1 MAKSSDYRM
10 AIKIAGEIEKSLYN
24 STDLTRKEL
33 NKIAREAAY
42 TSSVT
47 KDSFQQGLKETEPF
61 FDGLEKAGVKAFKA
75 VATAAAAAGTAI
87 VGIGTMAA
95 QAGIG
100 FESAFAGVKKTTDAT
115 AEEYTQLR
123 EEILAMTREIPAAGE
138 EIAGV
143 AEAAGQLGIEKENL
157 LSFTR
162 TMIDLGEST
171 NLSSEE
177 AASSLAKFA
186 NITGMAADNY
196 GRLGSVIVDL
206 GNNFATTEAD
216 IVSMATN
223 MASAGELAGFTEAQI
238 MAMSTAMSSVGIE
251 AEAGGSSMSKIIK
264 KIQVAVETGNKSL
277 KDYARVAGKSVEEF
291 KEDFEKDGLTAVAE
305 FIKGL
310 NDVERNGKS
319 ATVILDEMGLTEV
332 RLSNTLLSLA
342 NADDLLLNAVETAN
356 NAWDEN
362 IALTNEAAQRYETT
376 ESKIAVMKNG
386 FTEMGIVMYDQ
397 FNEPLRDG
405 IDIITE
411 LVHEATADISGSNV
425 IHDLA
430 QDIINGVPTAIGII
444 EETAEAVG
452 NFAEP
457 FLEVGGWMVDHP
469 GVITGTIAGIGT
481 TIATYKVVSG
491 VMSLVTSLSALGPAG
506 LAIMGIGAGVGG
518 VAAVIT
524 GISTAVKKSAAEAKK
539 ASLDTHF
546 GNIALSMKEIHQT
559 ASLIIGD
566 RSLEQMKQSI
576 QELGEL
582 DGIADD
588 ISRTS
593 RELDR
598 MDWKVS
604 IGMELTE
611 EENGDYR
618 RQIEAFI
625 SDIQGYVEQDQYA
638 ITMSVTTLL
647 GDDLENSNLVT
658 QLNDFYAGKQ
668 QELADIGTELNKAVT
683 DAFEDGLLKFDEV
696 QKIAELKQQMS
707 RIQSEMAGSD
717 FEAGLDLLELKYGGN
732 LTADSARE
740 LMTEL
745 VDQQAEAMEG
755 FEQEYAAGM
764 SRNRML
770 LREGEITQEEF
781 DTNKADLDAAL
792 LQHDVESQQRIM
804 QFYTNMIEETYGEE
818 IGNLKNEIDQQLQG
832 RLTEAVDAADYSAL
846 LNMAPEI
853 MYDAMSGID
862 KADQDAIREF
872 YEIMKPMMENAE
884 NTKQR
889 AQNAEYITADTKKAI
904 NGLNDELY
912 EADMIAAV
920 SGDIDAM
927 WSVIGETV
935 NSSEE
940 LENIISAAKEEGIA
954 IPDAVST
961 GIDEGH
967 YKVREAMFSLS
978 DATQL
983 FINEAYGKEFIVPIH
998 MQMGAPYADDY
1009 TAPASKYPDITY
1021 HEDGGFIT
1029 RPTLSW
1035 LAEGGYPESVI
1046 PLDGSQNALNLW
1058 QQTGELLGV
1067 YNRKDGY
1074 HALASQLLDDSDTGS
1089 SMYNT
1094 VDNSEENNRFSYS
1107 PTYNFYGD
1115 APSKK
1120 DLDEHI
1126 EDSFEKWEKMMNQ
1139 WIRNNQRLS
1148 FR

>member
-47 KDSFQQGLKETEPF
+47 KDSFQQGLKEAEPF

-87 VGIGTMAA
+87 VGVGTMSA

-115 AEEYTQLR
+115 AEEYAQLR

-186 NITGMAADNY
+186 NITGMAADDY
-196 GRLGSVIVDL
+196 GKLGSVIVDL

-223 MASAGELAGFTEAQI
+223 MASAGELAGFTEPQI
-238 MAMSTAMSSVGIE
+238 MAMATAMSSVGIE
-251 AEAGGSSMSKIIK
+251 ADAGGSSMSKFIK
-264 KIQVAVETGNKSL
+264 KVQVAVETNSKSL
-277 KDYARVAGKSVEEF
+277 KDYAKVAGMSVEEF
-291 KEDFEKDGLTAVAE
+291 KDAFQEDGLTATAA

-342 NADDLLLNAVETAN
+342 NADDLLLNAVITAN
-356 NAWDEN
+356 DAWDEN

-376 ESKIAVMKNG
+376 ESKIAIMKNG
-386 FTEMGIVMYDQ
+386 FTEMGITMYDQ

-411 LVHEATADISGSNV
+411 LVYEATADISKSNV
-425 IHDLA
+425 IRDLA
-430 QDIINGVPTAIGII
+430 QDIIKGVPTAIGIV
-444 EETAEAVG
+444 EDMVEAV
-452 NFAEP
+452 
-457 FLEVGGWMVDHP
+457 GWMVDHS

-481 TIATYKVVSG
+481 TIATYKVASG
-491 VMSLVTSLSALGPAG
+491 VMSLATALSNLGAPG
-506 LAIMGIGAGVGG
+506 LAIMGMGAAAGG

-539 ASLDTHF
+539 ANLDAHF
-546 GNIALSMKEIHQT
+546 GNIALSMKEIQQT
-559 ASLIIGD
+559 ASIIIGD
-566 RSLEQMKQSI
+566 QSLEQMKQSLL
-576 QELGEL
+576 ELGEL

-611 EENGDYR
+611 EESGDYKQ
-618 RQIEAFI
+618 QIEAFI
-625 SDIQGYVEQDQYA
+625 SGIQGYVEQDQYA
-638 ITMSVTTLL
+638 VTMSVTTLL

-658 QLNDFYAGKQ
+658 QLNNFYAGKQ
-668 QELADIGTELNKAVT
+668 QELEDIGTKLNEAVT
-683 DAFEDGLLKFDEV
+683 NAFKDGLLDFDEV
-696 QKIAELKQQMS
+696 QEIVEIKQQMA
-707 RIQSEMAGSD
+707 RIQSELTGSD
-717 FEAGLDLLELKYGGN
+717 FESGLDLLELKYEGN

-740 LMTEL
+740 LVTEL
-745 VDQQAEAMEG
+745 IDQQAGAMEG
-755 FEQEYAAGM
+755 YEQEYAAAM
-764 SRNRML
+764 SSNRVML
-770 LREGEITQEEF
+770 KAGDITQEEF
-781 DTNKADLDAAL
+781 DTNKADLEAAL
-792 LQHDVESQQRIM
+792 IQHDIETQQRII
-804 QFYTNMIEETYGEE
+804 QVYNKIIGEAYGEE
-818 IGNLKNEIDQQLQG
+818 IGNLEDVIDQQLMG
-832 RLTEAVDAADYSAL
+832 RLTEAVDAGDYAAM
-846 LNMAPEI
+846 LNMAQEI
-853 MYDAMSGID
+853 MYETMDGID
-862 KADQDAIREF
+862 SASIDALKEF
-872 YEIMKPMMENAE
+872 SEIMQPMIENAE
-884 NTKQR
+884 STELR
-889 AQNAEYITADTKKAI
+889 AQNADYITADTKKTI
-904 NGLNDELY
+904 NELNDELY
-912 EADMIAAV
+912 EAKKIATV
-920 SGDIDAM
+920 SGDIEAAQE
-927 WSVIGETV
+927 VIGETI
-935 NSSEE
+935 NASPEYK
-940 LENIISAAKEEGIA
+940 NIIEKGIESGIA
-954 IPDAVST
+954 IPESIGT

-967 YKVREAMFSLS
+967 YKVREAIFTLH
-978 DATQL
+978 DATQQ
-983 FINEAYGKEFIVPIH
+983 FIDEAYGKEFVVPMH
-998 MQMGAPYADDY
+998 LQMGAPYAVDY
-1009 TAPASKYPDITY
+1009 SPPKYQDITK
-1021 HEDGGFIT
+1021 HADGGIVT
-1029 RPTLSW
+1029 SPTISW
-1035 LAEGGYPESVI
+1035 LAEGGYSESVI
-1046 PLDGSQNALNLW
+1046 PLDGSRNALDLW
-1058 QQTGELLGV
+1058 QQTGELLGA

-1074 HALASQLLDDSDTGS
+1074 HALASQLMDDSDSGGGIFS
-1089 SMYNT
+1089 AVN
-1094 VDNSEENNRFSYS
+1094 NSEEENRFSYN